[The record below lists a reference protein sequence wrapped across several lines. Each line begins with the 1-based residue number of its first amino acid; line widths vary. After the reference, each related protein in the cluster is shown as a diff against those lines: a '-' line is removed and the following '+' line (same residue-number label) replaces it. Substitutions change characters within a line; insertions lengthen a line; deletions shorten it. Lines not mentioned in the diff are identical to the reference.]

1 MQPVQLLPSRMPV
14 ICSSTHNEI
23 DNDGQ
28 IDLDVGNFVQAVVG
42 HSLESLLCA
51 DGAERAVIHNDQW
64 CCGVRPDTAA
74 GLGSCRFSEALSS
87 RDFAVGLT

>member
-1 MQPVQLLPSRMPV
+1 MPV
-14 ICSSTHNEI
+14 IYSSTHNEI

-28 IDLDVGNFVQAVVG
+28 IDLGVGNFVQAVVG
-42 HSLESLLCA
+42 HSLEFLLCA

-74 GLGSCRFSEALSS
+74 GLG
-87 RDFAVGLT
+87 FAASAKHCPFVTSQWD